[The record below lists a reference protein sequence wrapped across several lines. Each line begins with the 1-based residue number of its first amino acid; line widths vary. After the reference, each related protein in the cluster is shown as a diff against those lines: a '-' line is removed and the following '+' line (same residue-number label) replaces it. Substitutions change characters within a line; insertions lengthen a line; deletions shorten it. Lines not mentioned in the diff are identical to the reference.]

1 MGPIMIRVL
10 LFAAFILLSGC
21 TETNS
26 IDTPAKSGYMVAFSS
41 SREQW
46 EIYQMDIE
54 GVNVKKLTSH
64 NSISTLPSWS
74 PDGAKIA
81 YIRSSGTSKDL
92 YVMGNNGSNPKN
104 ISVSGTVE
112 SLLPVWSSDGSKI
125 LFRENDLL
133 CVINADGSGKKA
145 LTPNMYGLFN
155 PVYSPNGSKIVYSQ
169 SPNAFTFSDD
179 IFVMNADG
187 SGNANLSVHDATDIQ
202 PQWTADGS
210 AIIFSSNRGGR
221 YAIYS
226 MNSFGENIVRLTDTV
241 KNAYSPVLSPD
252 GKSILYLYGTD
263 GTDYELYTMNLDGTN
278 RKQLTSVPKFVQRNG
293 ISWHKGLNQI
303 FFVEAETV
311 SGGSLLN
318 IWMINPDGTHQMKMT
333 TYSGIN
339 TDPMVSPVE
348 VP

>member
-1 MGPIMIRVL
+1 MIRSFTFSLLVL
-10 LFAAFILLSGC
+10 LAAC
-21 TETNS
+21 NETNS
-26 IDTPAKSGYMVAFSS
+26 IDTAVKNGYTVAFSS

-46 EIYQMDIE
+46 EIYQMDME
-54 GVNVKKLTSH
+54 GLNVKKLTSH

-81 YIRSSGTSKDL
+81 YLCASGGSAKDL
-92 YVMGNNGSNPKN
+92 YLMDRNGANAKN
-104 ISVSGTVE
+104 ISLSGVAE
-112 SLLPVWSSDGSKI
+112 SLLPVWSPDGAKI
-125 LFRENDLL
+125 LFRENDRL
-133 CVINADGSGKKA
+133 CVINADGTGKKG
-145 LTPNMYGLFN
+145 LTPNIYGLFN
-155 PVYSPNGSKIVYSQ
+155 PVYSPDGSKILFSQ
-169 SPNAFTFSDD
+169 SPNSFTYSDD

-187 SGNANLSVHDATDIQ
+187 SGIANLSVHNASDIQ
-202 PQWTADGS
+202 PRWTADGS
-210 AIIFSSNRGGR
+210 KIIFSSNRSGR
-221 YAIYS
+221 YALYS
-226 MNSFGENIVRLTDTV
+226 MNSFGENIIRLTDTV

-263 GTDYELYTMNLDGTN
+263 GTDYELYTMDLDGTN
-278 RKQLTSVPKFVQRNG
+278 RKQLTNIPKFVQQNG

-339 TDPMVSPVE
+339 MDPMVSPVE
-348 VP
+348 IP